1 MSFFQ
6 LAKNIYPLNT
16 DSPFS
21 SRTRRSSAPSIIFIF
36 FIADLFADITLIL
49 FVFVISPPENKAA
62 GATTAKKKLPVY
74 FLYRYF
80 IPRTPTI
87 QDDKKSAAIGCVF
100 RFLELVDSVFSNKE
114 FSRLSQIKN
123 TPSLTISPAFHCR
136 LCLRRLF
143 LTPPHFTRI
152 PVSFPFLL
160 FFWLPQKRGAWLS
173 PDAPFAIFALN
184 ELIMHDF

>member
-16 DSPFS
+16 DSPAASSSDSPFS

-100 RFLELVDSVFSNKE
+100 RFFG
-114 FSRLSQIKN
+114 
-123 TPSLTISPAFHCR
+123 ACR
-136 LCLRRLF
+136 LCF
-143 LTPPHFTRI
+143 
-152 PVSFPFLL
+152 
-160 FFWLPQKRGAWLS
+160 
-173 PDAPFAIFALN
+173 
-184 ELIMHDF
+184 